1 MKHLKKVFC
10 FGELLLRMSPS
21 LDNAWIETSCMP
33 VYLGGAE
40 LNVSKALTMWEVP
53 VRYCTA
59 LPSNLLSQQII
70 SYLAAEGID
79 TSGIHSSGDRIG
91 IYYMAHGAD
100 LKSAGVIYD
109 RSNSS
114 FASLQPGQLDW
125 EELLKDVDWFH

>member
-1 MKHLKKVFC
+1 MQQLKKVFC

-21 LDNAWIETSCMP
+21 LDNTWIETASMP

-40 LNVSKALTMWEVP
+40 LNVSKALTMWQVP

-59 LPSNLLSQQII
+59 LPPNLLARQIT
-70 SYLAAEGID
+70 SHLNESGID

-109 RSNSS
+109 RSHSS
-114 FASLQPGQLDW
+114 FACLQPGQLDW
-125 EELLKDVDWFH
+125 G